1 MGDYKCVRCGKAV
14 TRNVY
19 YCSHHGWYLCWNCVQ
34 KAALTNEL
42 TCYKCGKEVSRV
54 DG

>member
-1 MGDYKCVRCGKAV
+1 MAEYNCVRCGKRI

-19 YCSHHGWYLCWNCVQ
+19 YCPRCGWYLCWDHVH
-34 KAALTNEL
+34 KAAFTNEL

-54 DG
+54 DN